1 MVSSPPPSRSTF
13 RRSRRPISRLCT
25 SAIFLPSR
33 SIAIVSRMWSLRSW
47 ILATSA
53 PAMSCRMNV
62 SRRRM
67 ALPST
72 LYTLS
77 PCSSV
82 IHESSPIDASFSRIW
97 YFTASRAEDLRLRR
111 SELLV
116 GERARVVQLRQ
127 LLDLLERI
135 VACRRVG
142 LGVALLDRRDLLL
155 RVLRILVGVA
165 VRLAA

>member
-13 RRSRRPISRLCT
+13 SLSRRPTRRLWT

-53 PAMSCRMNV
+53 PDMSCRMNV
-62 SRRRM
+62 SRIRI

-72 LYTLS
+72 LKTLV
-77 PCSSV
+77 PCSSS
-82 IHESSPIDASFSRIW
+82 IHESSPIDASFSRIR
-97 YFTASRAEDLRLRR
+97 YFTSGAEDLRLRGC
-111 SELLV
+111 ELLV
-116 GERARVVQLRQ
+116 GERAGVVQLRE

-135 VACRRVG
+135 LARRRRVG
-142 LGVALLDRRDLLL
+142 LGVAFVDRRHLLL
-155 RVLRILVGVA
+155 RVLRVL
-165 VRLAA
+165 